1 MTAPSSQLWNKLA
14 KSKKYRSAFAKA
26 QFKRLVPFQIRALR
40 KQRGWSQETLAAN
53 ANLSQGVI
61 SRAEDPD
68 YGNLTVNTILSIA
81 EGFDV
86 VLLGKF
92 VPYSEFVRWYESLS
106 EHLPPIHSFEE
117 EQFVFG
123 ELEDRGLSTQ
133 SPAVPGFSQ
142 EEARVAIGM
151 IPNTINVAAQIQPF
165 SSGAVSNTISA
176 LKGRPEQ
183 KQPSAVSE
191 LRPRAAA
198 A

>member
-1 MTAPSSQLWNKLA
+1 MTTPSSQLWNKLA

-40 KQRGWSQETLAAN
+40 KQRSWSQETLAAN
-53 ANLSQGVI
+53 ANLTQGVI

-68 YGNLTVNTILSIA
+68 YGNLTVNTILNIA

-86 VLLGKF
+86 VFVGKL
-92 VPYSEFVRWYESLS
+92 VPYSEFVRWYGNLS

-117 EQFVFG
+117 EQLVFG
-123 ELEDRGLSTQ
+123 EFEDRRLSMQ
-133 SPAVPGFSQ
+133 SPDVPSFSQ
-142 EEARVAIGM
+142 EEARVSIGV
-151 IPNTINVAAQIQPF
+151 IPNTINVTAQIQTF
-165 SSGAVSNTISA
+165 SSGAVSNTVSA
-176 LKGRPEQ
+176 LEGRPEQ

>member
-1 MTAPSSQLWNKLA
+1 MTTPSSQLWNKLA

-40 KQRGWSQETLAAN
+40 KKRGWSQETLAAN
-53 ANLSQGVI
+53 ANLTQGVI

-68 YGNLTVNTILSIA
+68 YGNLTVNTILNIA

-86 VLLGKF
+86 VFVGKL
-92 VPYSEFVRWYESLS
+92 VPYSEFVRWYGNLS
-106 EHLPPIHSFEE
+106 EHLRPIHSFEE
-117 EQFVFG
+117 EQLVFG
-123 ELEDRGLSTQ
+123 EFEDRGLSMQ
-133 SPAVPGFSQ
+133 SPDVPGFSQ
-142 EEARVAIGM
+142 EEARVSIGV
-151 IPNTINVAAQIQPF
+151 IPNTINVAAQIQTF
-165 SSGAVSNTISA
+165 SSGAVSNIVSA
-176 LKGRPEQ
+176 LERRPEQ